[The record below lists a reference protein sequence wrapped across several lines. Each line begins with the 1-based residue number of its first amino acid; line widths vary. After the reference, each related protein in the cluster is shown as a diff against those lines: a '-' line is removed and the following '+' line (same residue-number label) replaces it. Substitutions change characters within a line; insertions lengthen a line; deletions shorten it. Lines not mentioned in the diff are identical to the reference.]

1 MTANFR
7 HIPWPTEAP
16 ETVGRPRRTD
26 NDEDHPDGAQ
36 PADLTEPDTE
46 TR

>member
-7 HIPWPTEAP
+7 HIPWPVDAP
-16 ETVGRPRRTD
+16 ERPAQHRRTD
-26 NDEDHPDGAQ
+26 NDEDLAGVL
-36 PADLTEPDTE
+36 PADATEPDTE

>member
-7 HIPWPTEAP
+7 HIPWPVEAP
-16 ETVGRPRRTD
+16 EPVAQHRRTD
-26 NDEDHPDGAQ
+26 NDEDHPAGVL
-36 PADLTEPDTE
+36 PADDTEPDTE

>member
-7 HIPWPTEAP
+7 HIPWPVETP
-16 ETVGRPRRTD
+16 ERVARHRRTD
-26 NDEDHPDGAQ
+26 NGEDHHVGAL
-36 PADLTEPDTE
+36 PAEATEPDTE

>member
-7 HIPWPTEAP
+7 HIPWPVDTP
-16 ETVGRPRRTD
+16 EHVARHQRTD
-26 NDEDHPDGAQ
+26 NDEDHPAGAL
-36 PADLTEPDTE
+36 PAEATEADPE